1 VVTKAD
7 ELFKLD
13 ARSDPAVLDGL
24 TLEEVRQLYH
34 EGTEGQPMN
43 TSKNPWRV
51 FILVNAEVLANPE
64 LGVIKCV
71 AADYDDAACVPKN
84 SWFGP
89 QRYLGWLRT
98 SLKHVLALW
107 FELDIYCLREIGNGT
122 AGGPGAW
129 CDPENV

>member
-1 VVTKAD
+1 
-7 ELFKLD
+7 
-13 ARSDPAVLDGL
+13 
-24 TLEEVRQLYH
+24 
-34 EGTEGQPMN
+34 MN

-129 CDPENV
+129 CDPENF